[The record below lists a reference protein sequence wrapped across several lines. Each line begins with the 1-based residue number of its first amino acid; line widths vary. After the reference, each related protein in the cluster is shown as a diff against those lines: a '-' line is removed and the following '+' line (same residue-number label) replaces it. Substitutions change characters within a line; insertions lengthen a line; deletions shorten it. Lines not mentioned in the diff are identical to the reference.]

1 MKRTWLDIP
10 IGLYV
15 FAFCLSLWTYFF
27 FFVQGHWLGAI
38 VHSLP
43 NLLILCVA
51 YAVLYALA
59 VVLFENA
66 QRRRPFSQL
75 FAAILWV
82 LGPFVWVAFIQDYS
96 GYTQSY
102 GGNFI
107 VQDGELTPYGV
118 RRHLGYLLDRLYV
131 CLGALAVMLLAKAL
145 GARLRSAARSSAS

>member
-15 FAFCLSLWTYFF
+15 FAFCLSLWGYFF

-38 VHSLP
+38 VQSLP
-43 NLLILCVA
+43 SLLMLCVA

-75 FAAILWV
+75 FAAILWI
-82 LGPFVWVAFIQDYS
+82 LGPFVWVVFIQDYS
-96 GYTQSY
+96 GYTASS

-107 VQDGELTPYGV
+107 VQEGELTSYGV
-118 RRHLGYLLDRLYV
+118 RRHLGFLLDRLYV
-131 CLGALAVMLLAKAL
+131 CLGAIAVMVLAKAL
-145 GARLRSAARSSAS
+145 SRQLKPAT